1 MTKNLINDYELRLNH
16 RQGNFR
22 LPVYGKYSVKSFID
36 LLGLDM
42 SNVDERATY
51 ISPLED
57 IVINDNYKDMQ
68 FTASKF
74 NTLSFRSPDNNLISV
89 SIEGAVEFPGTYTL
103 NDNSSIEDLYQLV
116 GQFKNQAY
124 VEGIILKREVIRD
137 RQLKSIQKAKED
149 LNRALLVSSLEGDE
163 IGNISIIQA
172 LSQTIDS
179 ENLGRL
185 SGNFSPKSQ
194 ASINTILFD
203 GDSIIVPKNPNTIN
217 VFGEVLNPISFEFSK
232 NISVNSAIDNAGGF
246 QQYADKR
253 RVYIITANGITK
265 KVNKNI
271 FTGNIDLQPG
281 DSIVVPR
288 KIITSNPGINA
299 LAPITQILSDIAFS
313 AAALDNLS
321 SN

>member
-1 MTKNLINDYELRLNH
+1 
-16 RQGNFR
+16 
-22 LPVYGKYSVKSFID
+22 
-36 LLGLDM
+36 
-42 SNVDERATY
+42 
-51 ISPLED
+51 
-57 IVINDNYKDMQ
+57 MQ
-68 FTASKF
+68 FIAAKY
-74 NTLSFRSPDNNLISV
+74 NTVSFRSPSNNLITV
-89 SIEGAVEFPGTYTL
+89 SISGAVEFPGTYTL
-103 NDNSSIEDLYQLV
+103 NDDSSVEDLYQLV
-116 GQFKNQAY
+116 GGFKNQAY
-124 VEGIILKREVIRD
+124 FRGIALTREVIRE
-137 RQLKSIQKAKED
+137 RQIK
-149 LNRALLVSSLEGDE
+149 SLESSKDYLDEVILTSVQKGEDIGDL
-163 IGNISIIQA
+163 SIVQA
-172 LSQTIDS
+172 LSQTIDP
-179 ENLGRL
+179 EDLGRL
-185 SGNFSPKSQ
+185 AGDFSPKSQ

-203 GDSIIVPKNPNTIN
+203 GDRILVPKNPNTIN

-232 NISVNSAIDNAGGF
+232 NISVNSAIENAGGF

-321 SN
+321 NN

>member
-1 MTKNLINDYELRLNH
+1 
-16 RQGNFR
+16 
-22 LPVYGKYSVKSFID
+22 
-36 LLGLDM
+36 
-42 SNVDERATY
+42 
-51 ISPLED
+51 
-57 IVINDNYKDMQ
+57 
-68 FTASKF
+68 
-74 NTLSFRSPDNNLISV
+74 
-89 SIEGAVEFPGTYTL
+89 
-103 NDNSSIEDLYQLV
+103 
-116 GQFKNQAY
+116 
-124 VEGIILKREVIRD
+124 
-137 RQLKSIQKAKED
+137 
-149 LNRALLVSSLEGDE
+149 
-163 IGNISIIQA
+163 
-172 LSQTIDS
+172 
-179 ENLGRL
+179 
-185 SGNFSPKSQ
+185 
-194 ASINTILFD
+194 LFD

-281 DSIVVPR
+281 DTIVVPR
-288 KIITSNPGINA
+288 KIITSNSGINA